1 MYLFFAN
8 FIYTSMMNTQFP
20 DGFVYKPEYF
30 DRAGQQTLMDAVT
43 QAVRGPAPFFQG
55 RMPRTGQAISVVG
68 SNFGPLGWVA
78 DIDGYRY
85 APLHPKTDKPWPSMP
100 QMLLGIWND
109 LTNYPAPP
117 EACLINWYR
126 EGNKMGMHV
135 DRDEQAVN
143 APIVSI
149 SLGDPARYRLGGQT
163 RGGKTFSLKLSSGD
177 VVVLAGEAR
186 KCYHGIDKIFYGQST
201 LVPKGGRINLTLRRV
216 NRV

>member
-1 MYLFFAN
+1 M
-8 FIYTSMMNTQFP
+8 TSKLP
-20 DGFVYKPEYF
+20 DGFAYLPEYF
-30 DRAGQQTLMDAVT
+30 DRAAQQSLLAHVSET
-43 QAVRGPAPFFQG
+43 VRGDAPFFQG

-78 DIDGYRY
+78 DIKGYRY
-85 APLHPKTDKPWPSMP
+85 EPLHPKTQKPWPPMP
-100 QMLLGIWND
+100 QMLLDIWD
-109 LTNYPAPP
+109 ELTDYPSPP

-135 DRDEQAVN
+135 DRDEYDLN

-149 SLGDPARYRLGGQT
+149 SLGDPARYRLGGPK
-163 RGGKTFSLKLSSGD
+163 RGGKTHSLKLSSGD

-186 KCYHGIDKIFYGQST
+186 KCYHGVDKIFYGHST

-216 NRV
+216 NGI

>member
-1 MYLFFAN
+1 MH
-8 FIYTSMMNTQFP
+8 TKFP
-20 DGFVYKPEYF
+20 DGFSYRPEYL
-30 DRAGQQTLMDAVT
+30 DRVGQQTLMGAVT

-78 DIDGYRY
+78 DIDGYHY
-85 APLHPKTDKPWPSMP
+85 APLHPKTDKPWRHI
-100 QMLLGIWND
+100 QLILLDICVVITWYAGP
-109 LTNYPAPP
+109 T
-117 EACLINWYR
+117 EACIFIWYSVGYLMGIHVVR
-126 EGNKMGMHV
+126 E
-135 DRDEQAVN
+135 EQDVN

-186 KCYHGIDKIFYGQST
+186 KCYHGVDKIFYGQST

-216 NRV
+216 NKV

>member
-1 MYLFFAN
+1 
-8 FIYTSMMNTQFP
+8 MNTPFP
-20 DGFVYKPEYF
+20 SGFVYKPEYF
-30 DRAGQQTLMDAVT
+30 GKTQQLALMSAVT
-43 QAVRGPAPFFQG
+43 EAVRGPAPFFQG

-78 DIDGYRY
+78 DITGYRY
-85 APLHPKTDKPWPSMP
+85 DPCHPKTGQPWPPMP
-100 QMLLGIWND
+100 QVLLDIWDD
-109 LTNYPAPP
+109 LTEYPSPP

-135 DRDEQAVN
+135 DRDEHDLG

-149 SLGDPARYRLGGQT
+149 SLGDPARYRLGGPQ

-186 KCYHGIDKIFYGQST
+186 QCYHGVDKIFYGQSL